1 MKFSFVDNSK
11 PSRRRFLR
19 DAMTL
24 ALAAS
29 PLASVAN
36 AASKTGS
43 PDNNVDEVTFA
54 AGPRPLVQY
63 PQKRPLTLVTTRPP
77 HLETPFAVFNEG
89 PITPND
95 AFFVR
100 YHLANF
106 PTSIDP
112 ERYRLTIKGA
122 VDTPLSLS
130 LAELKGLAEPIE
142 VVAVNQCSGNSRGFS
157 MPRVFGAQLGN
168 GSMGNARWRGVPLKA
183 VLEKA
188 GVKANARQVTFQG
201 LDKPVLAS
209 TPAFIKALD
218 ISHAMNGEPMI
229 AWAMNGTDLPFLNGY
244 PIRLVVPGYFGTYWI
259 KHLSEIEVVDHT
271 YEGFFMAK
279 GYRVPDN
286 DCLCIAPGTTAAQT
300 KPISKMPVRS
310 FITSISQGDVLPLNT
325 SVVLK
330 GIAFDGGDGIDKV
343 QLSIDGGKSWREAQL
358 GQDLGRFSFRQWT
371 LPVTFTHKGATQL
384 MVRASNRAGE
394 IQPLRADWNPGGYR
408 RHVVETSHVT
418 VA

>member
-1 MKFSFVDNSK
+1 MKFSFIDNSK
-11 PSRRRFLR
+11 PSRRRVLR
-19 DAMTL
+19 DAITL
-24 ALAAS
+24 AFAAS
-29 PLASVAN
+29 PLANLVN
-36 AASKTGS
+36 AAGKAGS
-43 PDNNVDEVTFA
+43 SASNAEEVTFA

-112 ERYRLTIKGA
+112 DTYRLTIKGS
-122 VDTPLSLS
+122 VQTPLSLS
-130 LAELKGLAEPIE
+130 LAELKALAEPVE

-168 GSMGNARWRGVPLKA
+168 GSMGNARWLGVPLKA

-188 GVKANARQVTFQG
+188 GVKADARQVTFRG

-209 TPAFIKALD
+209 TPEFIKALD
-218 ISHAMNGEPMI
+218 IGHALGGEPMI
-229 AWAMNGTDLPFLNGY
+229 AWSMNGTDLPFLNGY
-244 PIRLVVPGYFGTYWI
+244 PIRLVVPGYFGTYWV
-259 KHLSEIEVVDHT
+259 KHLSEIEVLDHT
-271 YEGFFMAK
+271 YDGFFMAK

-310 FITSISQGDVLPLNT
+310 FITSVKQGDVLPLDT
-325 SVVLK
+325 PVVLK
-330 GIAFDGGDGIDKV
+330 GIAFDGGDGINTV
-343 QLSIDGGKSWREAQL
+343 QLSVDGGKSWREAQL
-358 GQDLGRFSFRQWT
+358 GQDLGRFSFREWT
-371 LPVTFTHKGATQL
+371 LPVTLAHKGATQL
-384 MVRASNRAGE
+384 MVRATNRAGE
-394 IQPLRADWNPGGYR
+394 VQPLRADWNPGGYR